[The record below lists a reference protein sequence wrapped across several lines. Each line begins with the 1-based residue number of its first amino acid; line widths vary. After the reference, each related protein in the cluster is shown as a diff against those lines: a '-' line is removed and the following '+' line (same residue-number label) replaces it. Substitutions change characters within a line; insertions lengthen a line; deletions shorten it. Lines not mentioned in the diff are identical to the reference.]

1 MRNQSN
7 TACNTCAVVQHKCT
21 YISLFLSFPFAQSL
35 SVNTVGNRSGKTLN
49 LVPFFPPIHKR
60 THTYIMRLWF
70 ASFAW
75 GLNFKSVDV
84 SIFSPRMITCVF
96 LHVCVTHSTKCTFD
110 QAVVID
116 TYFVPV
122 SACGWLLW
130 HSVNT
135 IISTESQCHWS
146 RSRAIGMLW
155 PPENF
160 HIGEQSLQQDWSC
173 SNGWTD
179 GWKNKINDGT
189 NVISDVLCLFTTV
202 FLSNELRDCSP
213 ASLKNTHERW
223 TFCHREFG
231 NAVRHLW
238 LFCSLLSSTHCALQ
252 FAREI
257 RITHSSVYLLCLR
270 YAVKRPYGHPLS
282 YKERRLWVR
291 MEQPSQTFTWWRA
304 WPFSDLQARP

>member
-213 ASLKNTHERW
+213 ASHYTHVKGGHFVTESLVMRLGISDFSVP
-223 TFCHREFG
+223 FCLPPTVHYSLQGKLES
-231 NAVRHLW
+231 HIP
-238 LFCSLLSSTHCALQ
+238 LF
-252 FAREI
+252 I
-257 RITHSSVYLLCLR
+257 SSVYGTL
-270 YAVKRPYGHPLS
+270 
-282 YKERRLWVR
+282 
-291 MEQPSQTFTWWRA
+291 
-304 WPFSDLQARP
+304 